1 VALSQDKAKRELAS
15 MRRSIKGW
23 LKFRDKNDAI
33 GLTSGEQTER
43 VGMEAPL
50 VTKMQELLTAVY
62 GAVALPSDAR
72 KLARM
77 ILSGTAPGPQAAG
90 ILPFLLIGGLVL
102 VFVLSSAIKNLADV
116 QKEQQRYDCIKKAG
130 AFQCDTTGTLLKYGV
145 LFGIGY
151 IIWTKTDLQKHLKGI
166 FGKTGRAIARR
177 R

>member
-1 VALSQDKAKRELAS
+1 MALSQDKAKRELER
-15 MRRSIKGW
+15 MRRSLKGW

-33 GLTSGEQTER
+33 GLTAVEQAER
-43 VGMEAPL
+43 AATEAPL
-50 VTKMQELLTAVY
+50 AAKMQELLTAVY

-72 KLARM
+72 ELARM

-102 VFVLSSAIKNLADV
+102 VFVVSSAIKNFADV
-116 QKEQQRYDCIKKAG
+116 AKERERFECIKKVG

-151 IIWTKTDLQKHLKGI
+151 IIWTKTDIQKHLKGI